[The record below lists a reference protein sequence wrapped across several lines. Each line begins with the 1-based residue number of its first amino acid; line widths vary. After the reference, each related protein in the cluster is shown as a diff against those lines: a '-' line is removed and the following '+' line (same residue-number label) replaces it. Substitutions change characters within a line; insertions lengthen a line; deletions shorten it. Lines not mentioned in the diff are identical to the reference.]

1 MLLIA
6 TGHEDVQPTGCDHD
20 GPDANPRCRYPE
32 TANRRRRSRRL
43 ADGYLIAADAPA
55 TVRAYT
61 ADWTHF
67 SRWCRARGVKPMPA
81 GPSLV
86 GEYLA
91 DLGEGYARATL
102 RRKVAAIAR
111 ACRLAGQPLDT
122 RHPAIR
128 DVLRGIN
135 RTHGNPA
142 KRAQALDI
150 NDLQRLVATC
160 EDGLAGLRDRA
171 MLLLT
176 FAGALRR
183 SELCAVEVEHLT
195 WKARSLELLL
205 PRSKTDQEGEG
216 VRIGI
221 PRGKNEET
229 CPVRA
234 VRAWLQTAGID
245 RGPVFRAVT
254 RQGTVRSGALSG
266 EAVRLIV
273 VRRAKLAG
281 IKATRLEPI
290 SPHGLRAGFVTTAYR
305 NGVPDEEIMGHSRH
319 RSLTV
324 MRSYVR
330 RSKLSQASPAGKVG
344 L

>member
-1 MLLIA
+1 MKVV
-6 TGHEDVQPTGCDHD
+6 TRDHD
-20 GPDANPRCRYPE
+20 PLALEPA
-32 TANRRRRSRRL
+32 TQRRRSRRL
-43 ADGYLIAADAPA
+43 ADTYLIAADSPA

-61 ADWTHF
+61 ADWTSF
-67 SRWCRARGVKPMPA
+67 SQWCRVRGVKPMPA
-81 GPSLV
+81 STSLV

-135 RTHGNPA
+135 RTHGSPA

-150 NDLQRLVATC
+150 DDLQRLVATC
-160 EDGLAGLRDRA
+160 EDSLAGLRDRA
-171 MLLLT
+171 LLLLT

-183 SELCAVEVEHLT
+183 SELCGIEVEHLT
-195 WKARSLELLL
+195 WKPRSLELLL
-205 PRSKTDQEGEG
+205 PRSKTDQEAEG

-234 VRAWLQTAGID
+234 LRAWLQSARIE
-245 RGPVFRAVT
+245 RGPVFRGVT
-254 RQGTVRSGALSG
+254 RQGTTRSGALSG
-266 EAVRLIV
+266 EAVRQIV

-281 IKATRLEPI
+281 ITATRLEPI

>member
-1 MLLIA
+1 MKVL
-6 TGHEDVQPTGCDHD
+6 TRDHD
-20 GPDANPRCRYPE
+20 PVALEPA
-32 TANRRRRSRRL
+32 TQRRRSRRL
-43 ADGYLIAADAPA
+43 ADTYLIAADSPA

-67 SRWCRARGVKPMPA
+67 SQWCRARGVKPMPA
-81 GPSLV
+81 SPSLV

-102 RRKVAAIAR
+102 RRKVAAVAR
-111 ACRLAGQPLDT
+111 ACRLGGQPLDT

-135 RTHGNPA
+135 RTHGSPA

-150 NDLQRLVATC
+150 DDLQRLVATC
-160 EDGLAGLRDRA
+160 EDSLAGLRDRA
-171 MLLLT
+171 VLLLA

-183 SELCAVEVEHLT
+183 SELCGIEVEHLT
-195 WKARSLELLL
+195 WKPRSLELLL
-205 PRSKTDQEGEG
+205 PRSKTDQEAEG

-234 VRAWLQTAGID
+234 LRAWLQSARIE
-245 RGPVFRAVT
+245 RGPVFRGVT
-254 RQGTVRSGALSG
+254 RQGTTRSGALSG

>member
-1 MLLIA
+1 M
-6 TGHEDVQPTGCDHD
+6 
-20 GPDANPRCRYPE
+20 
-32 TANRRRRSRRL
+32 
-43 ADGYLIAADAPA
+43 PA
-55 TVRAYT
+55 T
-61 ADWTHF
+61 
-67 SRWCRARGVKPMPA
+67 
-81 GPSLV
+81 PSLV

-91 DLGEGYARATL
+91 DLGEGYAKATL

-135 RTHGNPA
+135 RTHGSPA

-150 NDLQRLVATC
+150 DDLRRLVATC
-160 EDGLAGLRDRA
+160 EDSLAALRDRA
-171 MLLLT
+171 LLLLT

-195 WKARSLELLL
+195 WKPRSLELLL
-205 PRSKTDQEGEG
+205 PRSKTDQEVEG

-221 PRGKNEET
+221 PRGKNEDT

-234 VRAWLQTAGID
+234 LQAWLQAAGIE

-254 RQGTVRSGALSG
+254 RQGTLRSGALSG

-305 NGVPDEEIMGHSRH
+305 NGIPDEEIMGHSRH

-330 RSKLSQASPAGKVG
+330 RSKLSHASPAGKVG

>member
-1 MLLIA
+1 
-6 TGHEDVQPTGCDHD
+6 
-20 GPDANPRCRYPE
+20 
-32 TANRRRRSRRL
+32 
-43 ADGYLIAADAPA
+43 
-55 TVRAYT
+55 
-61 ADWTHF
+61 
-67 SRWCRARGVKPMPA
+67 MPA
-81 GPSLV
+81 SPSLV

-111 ACRLAGQPLDT
+111 ACRLAGRPLDT

-135 RTHGNPA
+135 RTHGSPA

-150 NDLQRLVATC
+150 DDLQKLVATC
-160 EDGLAGLRDRA
+160 EDSLAGLRDRA
-171 MLLLT
+171 LLLLT

-183 SELCAVEVEHLT
+183 SELCAVEVEHLS
-195 WKARSLELLL
+195 WKPRSLELLL
-205 PRSKTDQEGEG
+205 PRSKTDQEAEG

-221 PRGKNEET
+221 PRGKNDET

-234 VRAWLQTAGID
+234 LRAWLQMAGVE

-254 RQGTVRSGALSG
+254 RQGTLRSGALSG

>member
-1 MLLIA
+1 
-6 TGHEDVQPTGCDHD
+6 
-20 GPDANPRCRYPE
+20 
-32 TANRRRRSRRL
+32 
-43 ADGYLIAADAPA
+43 
-55 TVRAYT
+55 
-61 ADWTHF
+61 
-67 SRWCRARGVKPMPA
+67 MPA
-81 GPSLV
+81 SPPLV

-91 DLGEGYARATL
+91 DLGEGYAKATL
-102 RRKVAAIAR
+102 RRKLAAISR

-135 RTHGNPA
+135 RTHGSPA
-142 KRAQALDI
+142 KRAQALDSD
-150 NDLQRLVATC
+150 DLRRLVTAC

-171 MLLLT
+171 LLLLT

-195 WKARSLELLL
+195 WKPRGLELLL